1 VLVVLITLAGLSA
14 LAARARRA
22 LSLYFLAA
30 LLTGFLFLT
39 QVSTWSPTWA
49 APSFTYGL
57 DWGTSFWYRIPPW
70 TAIHGI
76 WSSFGTMVFGNRANE
91 WLAYVL
97 TCVVYPLPYLGVH
110 LVSRLG
116 LRRVPAGH
124 PKSLRILL
132 HILSYVSVAIWAL
145 LMLTGA
151 AAAVG
156 SVFG

>member
-1 VLVVLITLAGLSA
+1 
-14 LAARARRA
+14 
-22 LSLYFLAA
+22 
-30 LLTGFLFLT
+30 
-39 QVSTWSPTWA
+39 
-49 APSFTYGL
+49 
-57 DWGTSFWYRIPPW
+57 
-70 TAIHGI
+70 
-76 WSSFGTMVFGNRANE
+76 MVFGNRANE